1 MSNTKKTKKKIKDV
15 SERYTLTNTFVNL
28 FLLVIFAVFPLFV
41 NLTFDTGFPFIHF
54 DRGYFAIRHQKFYFL
69 MVASAAA
76 VIAEVLLVLTR
87 STQEQKD
94 KNPKTKSLLADLS
107 FTDYAAL
114 AFALACAVSTVLSDY
129 IDMAFFGEV
138 TIAGASHGRN
148 NGLLLMLMYVAVY
161 FMITRCWKYKEYVFV
176 GLAVTSGIVSL
187 LAVLNTY
194 YIDPLNMFALF
205 TNDEKVFN
213 EFLTTIGNKNMFASH
228 LCVTLPV
235 AVTMFVHSENKLFKV
250 IYLCAAVLGGMAFV
264 ACDSDSAVL
273 GLGVFA
279 AVFTVAYARRPH
291 SLKKFLLMLTVM
303 LGSVKLLGLI
313 TAAGAPHKKLE
324 AIPYKIMTADAAYW
338 VLAFLAVL
346 TAVLYLLDHKMPGK
360 LLPRAVPVVLGSLV
374 GLAALGGLGTVIYFT
389 AIDTKT
395 DLGELD
401 RTLRFSDSWGTHRG
415 FMWNKALEEFG
426 KLSFVKKLF
435 GTGPET
441 FYYTFSPHFAELYD
455 RFGDG
460 SPSRRQS
467 ANRSRSCSPR
477 RSSPIWRRR
486 SSTSRCPSPR
496 RCSSSL
502 WRCARQ
508 VQGPYA
514 TKRRLPHDPPCR
526 GQGHSAG
533 AVPART
539 GQPRP
544 SRHPSRPISSDYQ
557 IHRRGAAPHF
567 YGRRGAGLCV

>member
-176 GLAVTSGIVSL
+176 GLAVTSGVVSL

-250 IYLCAAVLGGMAFV
+250 IYLCAAILGGMAFV

-460 SPSRRQS
+460 STDAAHNEYINYLLNIGIVGLAAYLTFAGS
-467 ANRSRSCSPR
+467 ALVRAFKAAKREPLTLVFASAVVAYMAQAVVNIAL
-477 RSSPIWRRR
+477 PI
-486 SSTSRCPSPR
+486 
-496 RCSSSL
+496 
-502 WRCARQ
+502 
-508 VQGPYA
+508 A
-514 TKRRLPHDPPCR
+514 TPLFFIFVALCE
-526 GQGHSAG
+526 AG
-533 AVPART
+533 ART
-539 GQPRP
+539 VCNKKE
-544 SRHPSRPISSDYQ
+544 
-557 IHRRGAAPHF
+557 AA
-567 YGRRGAGLCV
+567 A